1 MNFYKVFFK
10 PVFDVFAA
18 LILLILLSPIILLII
33 IVLGIANNGSVFF
46 IQTRPGYKAKLF
58 QIIKFKTM
66 SDTRDSNGHL
76 LPDHER
82 LTKIGKFV
90 RATSLDE
97 ILQLINVLKGDM
109 SFVGPRPLLVKYLK
123 KYNKLQARRHDVKPG
138 ITGLA
143 QVKGRNLISWE
154 EKFRLDIEYVNNQS
168 FFLDLKILF
177 LTIYNVI
184 FSRGVKPDGKETM
197 DEFKGSK

>member
-1 MNFYKVFFK
+1 MNIYKFFFK
-10 PVFDVFAA
+10 PVIDVTTA
-18 LILLILLSPIILLII
+18 LILLIIFLPIIILLII
-33 IVLGIANNGSVFF
+33 ILTILNNGSVFF
-46 IQTRPGYKAKLF
+46 MQTRPGYKAKLF

-97 ILQLINVLKGDM
+97 LLQLINVLKGEM
-109 SFVGPRPLLVKYLK
+109 SLVGPRPLLVKYLK
-123 KYNKLQARRHDVKPG
+123 KYNEVQARRHDVKPG

-154 EKFRLDIEYVNNQS
+154 ERFRLDIEYVDNQS

-184 FSRGVKPDGKETM
+184 LSRGVKPDGKETM
-197 DEFKGSK
+197 DEFKGSQ